1 MLPVDKSVP
10 VDADGF
16 LDVSGTAR
24 WGAHEGSPQPAADL
38 AGQTSGFVLLA
49 AGGAGKSF
57 VMDWL
62 GEHEPSAVRVDLRT
76 LAGPELRAEVRDAIT
91 RSGSV
96 YLDALDD
103 AASYE
108 PAAFRIL
115 ARELTTPAAR
125 SIRWRLACRP

>member
-1 MLPVDKSVP
+1 VLPVDKPVP

-16 LDVSGTAR
+16 LDVSGAIR
-24 WGAHEGSPQPAADL
+24 WGSHEDNPQLAVNL
-38 AGQTSGFVLLA
+38 AGQASGFVLLA

-76 LAGPELRAEVRDAIT
+76 LTGPELRAEVRDAIM
-91 RSGSV
+91 RGGSV
-96 YLDALDD
+96 YVDALED

-108 PAAFRIL
+108 RAAFRIL
-115 ARELTTPAAR
+115 ERELTTPAAR
-125 SIRWRLACRP
+125 SIRWRLA